1 MSRLEQSFKIFSK
14 QGVKFLLLELVV
26 VFLGVYLAFLFQ
38 SYSENQKLK
47 SEKEKIM
54 IGLKDDLEYFRIF
67 FPGLSSGMKGNIAEW
82 EDLIKRD
89 TYRDFS
95 SWRFIQPQYDYA
107 VIEYAL
113 NADAEV
119 IDFEMNS
126 DLSKLY
132 TELEKLRQAEE
143 LITEIALNYKAV
155 PPNLERTPEVQLIH
169 ANNLLNLERLKNRAI
184 DRVGIMDRISELST
198 QNLIRVNE
206 EFSDQKRKEI
216 ELLLISKRDLPDNEQ
231 EKQFY
236 FRVLKR
242 AFPDLSDEEIKEV
255 LKID

>member
-38 SYSENQKLK
+38 SYSEDQKLET
-47 SEKEKIM
+47 EKEKIM
-54 IGLKDDLEYFRIF
+54 IGLKDDLEYFRVF
-67 FPGLSSGMKGNIAEW
+67 FPGLSGSMKSTISEW
-82 EDLIKRD
+82 EELIEND

-95 SWRFIQPQYDYA
+95 GWRFIQPQYDYT
-107 VIEYAL
+107 VVEYAL

-119 IDFEMNS
+119 IDFDMNS

-143 LITEIALNYKAV
+143 LITQIALNYKDV
-155 PPNLERTPEVQLIH
+155 PSNLERTSEVQLVH
-169 ANNLLNLERLKNRAI
+169 ASNLLNLKRLKARAT
-184 DRVGIMDRISELST
+184 DRVAIMDRIAELSAL
-198 QNLIRVNE
+198 NLERVND
-206 EFSDQKRKEI
+206 EFSDKERKEI
-216 ELLLISKRDLPDNEQ
+216 ELLLISKRDIPDNEQ

-236 FRVLKR
+236 FRALKNY
-242 AFPDLSDEEIKEV
+242 FPHFTDEEIKGV
-255 LKID
+255 LKIE